1 VIDDG
6 PSYLGSMQAKICMSF
21 FLSNCAT
28 DHSLA
33 GYSGLMYSFPCCGA
47 FAGY

>member
-6 PSYLGSMQAKICMSF
+6 PSYLGSMQAKICMF
-21 FLSNCAT
+21 FFFSNCAT

-33 GYSGLMYSFPCCGA
+33 GYSGSFPCCGA